1 MIDSSGF
8 LKLTFKQLDCLN
20 LDPLEAIC
28 TFLRIEKPNTN
39 LQILYNDCVRF
50 ASSGFVFNIAFVYCY
65 YCTANAITE
74 RFLKYTIDD
83 LNNQKFKTLEE
94 AYNYLY
100 AKAKYFKYFTIKVS
114 SKYKDLTDD
123 EKKELSEIID
133 NYISD
138 HVRS

>member
-8 LKLTFKQLDCLN
+8 LKLTFKQLDYLN

-28 TFLRIEKPNTN
+28 TFFRIEKPNTN
-39 LQILYNDCVRF
+39 WQILLNDCVRF
-50 ASSGFVFNIAFVYCY
+50 ASNGFVFNIAFVYCY
-65 YCTANAITE
+65 YCTSNAITK

-83 LNNQKFKTLEE
+83 LNNQRFKTITE

-100 AKAKYFKYFTIKVS
+100 AKTKNFKYFTIKVS